1 MKRNICVRSM
11 GLGAVIMFIG
21 LAVGAVVS
29 PPLTAQRNGVF
40 GDIECTGLI
49 VVNEEGKQ
57 VIEFGSSTKVEGM
70 FDVRDKNGKRG
81 IRLIAGEKGNS
92 VLLAAPGGRDKAV
105 SISSEQT
112 TNSILMNW
120 RGQPATVLRADDDAC
135 SISFG
140 IGAPTLLVGTSKNR
154 DGIALYTPHGR
165 LRSAWPE

>member
-1 MKRNICVRSM
+1 MKKKICVRSM
-11 GLGAVIMFIG
+11 MLGAVIMLIG

-29 PPLTAQRNGVF
+29 PPLVAQRNGVF
-40 GDIECTGLI
+40 GDIECTGLT

-57 VIEFGSSTKVEGM
+57 VIEFGSSTKGEGM

-81 IRLIAGEKGNS
+81 IRLIAGEEGNS
-92 VLLAAPGGRDKAV
+92 VMLAAPGGRDKAV

-140 IGAPTLLVGTSKNR
+140 IGPPTLIVGTTVNR

-165 LRSAWPE
+165 LRSSWP